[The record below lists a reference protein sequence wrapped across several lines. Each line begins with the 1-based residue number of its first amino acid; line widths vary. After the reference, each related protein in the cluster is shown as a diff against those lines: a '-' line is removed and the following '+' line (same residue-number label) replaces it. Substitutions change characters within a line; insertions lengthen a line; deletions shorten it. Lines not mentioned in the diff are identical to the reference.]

1 VTDPNWLVY
10 ENLLA
15 PWAARGTTSRGW
27 EFDEK
32 KDIGKDYRSPFQHD
46 RDRIVHSAAFRR
58 LENKTQVYTNLFQP
72 GDQFRKRL
80 THSLE
85 VAQIARSIARTLS
98 LNEDLTE
105 AIALSHDI
113 GHAPFG
119 HKGQDI
125 LHDLMKN
132 HGGFEHNTQTL
143 RFLCRI
149 ERRYPDFDGL
159 NLTYE
164 VREAIAKK
172 GIAKDPGQ
180 VEPLKDQFRSHP
192 SPTLEAQVVD
202 MSDPITYTTHD
213 LDDGITAGT
222 ITVEMLKN
230 CDFWMEGVEAVKRE
244 APAVDSKILQYQVVK
259 YIIGEQ
265 VRDLVETTRKN
276 VQELAPKNIDDIRN
290 HEGTL
295 AGFSPEMKI
304 KHKGLKSFLREYM
317 YDTSNI
323 KRMEHKAREILRR
336 LFDAFLEEPTLLPKS
351 VQKHLDEAKKSGNE
365 TRIVCDYIAGMTDRF
380 AVDVHNDLFTSA

>member
-1 VTDPNWLVY
+1 VADPNWLAY

-32 KDIGKDYRSPFQHD
+32 KDVRNDYRSPFQHD

-80 THSLE
+80 THTLE
-85 VAQIARSIARTLS
+85 VAQISRSIARTLS

-125 LHDLMKN
+125 LHDLMKEY
-132 HGGFEHNTQTL
+132 GGFEHNTQTL
-143 RFLCRI
+143 RFLCLI
-149 ERRYPDFDGL
+149 ERRYPDFNGL

-172 GIAKDPGQ
+172 GIAKKPGQ
-180 VEPLKDQFRSHP
+180 VEPLKDRFRSHP

-202 MSDPITYTTHD
+202 MSDPITYTAHD

-222 ITVEMLKN
+222 ITGEMLQG
-230 CDFWMEGVEAVKRE
+230 CEFWMEGVEAVKRE
-244 APAVDSKILQYQVVK
+244 SPAVDSKILQYQVVK
-259 YIIGEQ
+259 HIIGEQ
-265 VRDLVETTRKN
+265 VGDLVENTRKN
-276 VQELAPKNIDDIRN
+276 IEELGPENIDDIRN
-290 HEGTL
+290 HERAL
-295 AGFSPEMKI
+295 AEFSPAI
-304 KHKGLKSFLREYM
+304 KAKHEGLKKFLRENM
-317 YDTSNI
+317 YDRANI
-323 KRMEHKAREILRR
+323 KRMEHKAREVLRK
-336 LFDAFLEEPTLLPKS
+336 LFDAFLEEPSLLPES
-351 VQKHLDEAKKSGNE
+351 VQKHFDEAKKVNNE

-380 AVDVHNDLFTSA
+380 AVDVHNDLFTS